1 METAFPRQVRDVFA
15 EEMNRAGLRGKKSN
29 DEFQQDAFAHSGRAE
44 QNARFGGR
52 DGKAD
57 VLKDWRSVEGYGNT
71 AQIDHGTGVLVR
83 SLARRCGSMAHV
95 GKTERSTCVIRK
107 STAMISTD
115 DVTTAEIVDR
125 PTPSVPPVV
134 LMP

>member
-1 METAFPRQVRDVFA
+1 
-15 EEMNRAGLRGKKSN
+15 MNRARLRGKKPD

-44 QNARFGGR
+44 QNARLCGSH
-52 DGKAD
+52 GKAD
-57 VLKDWRSVEGYGNT
+57 VVENRRPVEGYGDAT
-71 AQIDHGTGVLVR
+71 QIDDRARALVR
-83 SLARRCGSMAHV
+83 SLGRMCGSVAHV
-95 GKTERSTCVIRK
+95 GKMERSTCVIRK

-115 DVTTAEIVDR
+115 EVTTAEIVDR